1 MSGDSYT
8 RVIILYVALAFFVVP
23 HLIDDFLFGIP
34 AEFGLSLQLTQFLAG
49 ILLLFTW
56 GFCFSWHA
64 ARRRVSTAR
73 WAWESS
79 WPWREY

>member
-1 MSGDSYT
+1 MSDDSYT

-49 ILLLFTW
+49 ILL
-56 GFCFSWHA
+56 
-64 ARRRVSTAR
+64 
-73 WAWESS
+73 
-79 WPWREY
+79 